1 MLGWIRRLLTTDT
14 LATTTELQEL
24 RKENREM
31 RLLLAKALKVSQE
44 LSLKQ
49 QESIDRVIAK
59 QFDPPVQVTS
69 SYEQPGPKLVMPAIH
84 LSDVMGMED
93 DREFLEAVHVS

>member
-1 MLGWIRRLLTTDT
+1 MWGLTKPSDSTDT
-14 LATTTELQEL
+14 SELVEL

-49 QESIDRVIAK
+49 QESLDRVIAK
-59 QFDPPVQVTS
+59 QFDPPAQVAT
-69 SYEQPGPKLVMPAIH
+69 SYEQPKGYSMPAVH
-84 LSDVMGMED
+84 LSDVIGLED
-93 DREFLEAVHVS
+93 DRDFLEAVHVS

>member
-1 MLGWIRRLLTTDT
+1 MLAWTRRLFITDT
-14 LATTTELQEL
+14 QSELIEL

-49 QESIDRVIAK
+49 QESLDRVIAK
-59 QFDPPVQVTS
+59 QFDPPAQLMS
-69 SYEQPGPKLVMPAIH
+69 FDQPKAGYSMPAAH
-84 LSDVMGMED
+84 LSDVIGLED
-93 DREFLEAVHVS
+93 DREFLEAVHA

>member
-1 MLGWIRRLLTTDT
+1 MWGLTKPSDTTDT
-14 LATTTELQEL
+14 QSELVEL

-49 QESIDRVIAK
+49 QESLDRVIAK
-59 QFDPPVQVTS
+59 QFDPPVQVTT
-69 SYEQPGPKLVMPAIH
+69 SYEQPKGYSMPAVH
-84 LSDVMGMED
+84 LSDVIGLDD
-93 DREFLEAVHVS
+93 DREFLEAVHA

>member
-1 MLGWIRRLLTTDT
+1 MLAWIRRLLTTDT
-14 LATTTELQEL
+14 QSELQEL

-59 QFDPPVQVTS
+59 QFDPPVNITTP
-69 SYEQPGPKLVMPAIH
+69 YEQPGPKLVMPAIH
-84 LSDVMGMED
+84 LSDVMGLED
-93 DREFLEAVHVS
+93 DREFLEAVHA